1 MYYPNTPYVLAFT
14 ALIIAALLISSLHV
28 LKFAKTLKSNQAPFY
43 IAFAIIVSVLAFTT
57 LELILHLTIQKH
69 PISVAIFASLAF
81 YLVVASISLA
91 QLKPNL
97 ITCTIYVICGGAIFF
112 ASCLPI
118 ILWLGCATGP
128 VCI

>member
-1 MYYPNTPYVLAFT
+1 VYYPITPYVLALT
-14 ALIIAALLISSLHV
+14 ALIIAALLISSFHV
-28 LKFAKTLKSNQAPFY
+28 FRLAKTLKSNQAPFY
-43 IAFAIIVSVLAFTT
+43 ITFAIMVSVLAFTT

-69 PISVAIFASLAF
+69 PISVAIFVSLAS
-81 YLVVASISLA
+81 YLVTASIFLT
-91 QLKPNL
+91 QLKLKL
-97 ITCTIYVICGGAIFF
+97 ITCIIYTICGVAIFF

>member
-1 MYYPNTPYVLAFT
+1 MYYAITPYVLALT

-28 LKFAKTLKSNQAPFY
+28 FRLAKKLKSDQAPFY
-43 IAFAIIVSVLAFTT
+43 IAFAIMVSVLAFTT
-57 LELILHLTIQKH
+57 LELTLHLTVQKH
-69 PISVAIFASLAF
+69 PISVAIFASLVF
-81 YLVVASISLA
+81 YLVMASIFLT
-91 QLKPNL
+91 QLKL
-97 ITCTIYVICGGAIFF
+97 KLTICITYVICGGAIFF

>member
-1 MYYPNTPYVLAFT
+1 VYYPITPYVLVFT
-14 ALIIAALLISSLHV
+14 ALIITALSISSLHV
-28 LKFAKTLKSNQAPFY
+28 FRFAKTLKSNQAPFY
-43 IAFAIIVSVLAFTT
+43 IAFAIIASVLAFTT

-81 YLVVASISLA
+81 YLVMASIFLA
-91 QLKPNL
+91 QFKLKL
-97 ITCTIYVICGGAIFF
+97 TIYITYVICGGAIFV

>member
-1 MYYPNTPYVLAFT
+1 MYYPITLYVLALT
-14 ALIIAALLISSLHV
+14 ALIMAALLISSLHV
-28 LKFAKTLKSNQAPFY
+28 FKLAKTLKSNQAPFY
-43 IAFAIIVSVLAFTT
+43 TAFAIMVSILAFTT

-69 PISVAIFASLAF
+69 PINVTIFASLAF
-81 YLVVASISLA
+81 YLVVASIFLA
-91 QLKPNL
+91 QLKLNL
-97 ITCTIYVICGGAIFF
+97 TTCIIYAMCGGAIFF